1 MKLKPTILPKS
12 AKTSVTT
19 RARSAT
25 RLVVPA
31 SVPPPKPK
39 APKIAPTTAL
49 TMPLRIRLAPRA
61 ASQPKITLVQ
71 LVPRSGCRPLSSRT
85 SPTRRGAESS
95 LATRRRYSPRRPGSS
110 SLSYLSLKKSFQ
122 SNG

>member
-1 MKLKPTILPKS
+1 MIP
-12 AKTSVTT
+12 
-19 RARSAT
+19 
-25 RLVVPA
+25 
-31 SVPPPKPK
+31 
-39 APKIAPTTAL
+39 PTTPP
-49 TMPLRIRLAPRA
+49 TMPLRMSPAPRA

-71 LVPRSGCRPLSSRT
+71 LVPRLGSRPLSSRT